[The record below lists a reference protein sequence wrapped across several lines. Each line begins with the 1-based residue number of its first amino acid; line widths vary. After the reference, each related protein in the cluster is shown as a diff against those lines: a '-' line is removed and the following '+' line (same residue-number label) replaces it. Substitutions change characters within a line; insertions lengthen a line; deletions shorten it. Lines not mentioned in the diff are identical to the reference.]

1 MVWESELVDKRK
13 IPLNEDEETRRKI
26 EAEEHE
32 MESRA
37 DSWQNLK
44 VIGIFVL
51 AAIGLFCFVVNLGD
65 PAFLITFGIA
75 LIASSF
81 AGKK

>member
-1 MVWESELVDKRK
+1 MVWESELLD
-13 IPLNEDEETRRKI
+13 PLNEDEETRRKI

-37 DSWQNLK
+37 DGWQTFK

-51 AAIGLFCFVVNLGD
+51 QLLVSLVLLSILAIQRF
-65 PAFLITFGIA
+65 
-75 LIASSF
+75 
-81 AGKK
+81 

>member
-1 MVWESELVDKRK
+1 MVWESELLDKRK

-37 DSWQNLK
+37 DGWQTFK

-51 AAIGLFCFVVNLGD
+51 QLLVSLVLLSILAIQRF
-65 PAFLITFGIA
+65 
-75 LIASSF
+75 
-81 AGKK
+81 